1 MKRGRPTKS
10 QIRQGVVEILHH
22 LGRGYGYEISKIYNE
37 VFRPV
42 TQRSVYY
49 HLRKGLQTGEIA
61 IEKREQQQGNFSW
74 GSTVEKTYYRLG
86 SLAAPQG
93 NRQVREFLEKWQQKK
108 QEQQQQDVQ
117 ELEGQPTEAKERANT
132 PGQQEQERREQKM
145 QKQQKRQ
152 EPEAQPTEAKEQAKV
167 HGEQVHTPGRQLP
180 QQKFQ
185 E

>member
-1 MKRGRPTKS
+1 MHIPKNKNHINTCVLPYLMKRGRPTRS
-10 QIRQGVVEILHH
+10 DIRQGVVEILHH

-49 HLRKGLQTGEIA
+49 HLRKGLQTGEIV

-74 GSTVEKTYYRLG
+74 GSTVEKTFYKLG
-86 SLAAPQG
+86 ERAAPQG
-93 NRQVREFLEKWQQKK
+93 NAQIKEFLGKW
-108 QEQQQQDVQ
+108 
-117 ELEGQPTEAKERANT
+117 PR
-132 PGQQEQERREQKM
+132 KM
-145 QKQQKRQ
+145 KGR
-152 EPEAQPTEAKEQAKV
+152 PEAGETEKNELSEELKALV
-167 HGEQVHTPGRQLP
+167 P